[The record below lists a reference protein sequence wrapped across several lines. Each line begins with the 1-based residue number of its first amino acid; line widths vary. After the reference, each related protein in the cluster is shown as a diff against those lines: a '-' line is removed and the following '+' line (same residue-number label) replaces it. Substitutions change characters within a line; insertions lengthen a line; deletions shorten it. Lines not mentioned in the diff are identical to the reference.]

1 MKKTFLFFSFL
12 FFLAILGCDLE
23 DKADK
28 NLEKNKNT
36 LKVGDNEYEVVK
48 KSDGNYRTKDNISHI
63 PEGNTSND
71 TWCYN
76 DNKDECDKYGRLYS
90 YNAAKEACKYIG
102 DGWELPSDN
111 DWQQLEMKMGCD
123 EEELGMDV
131 MGEVGCDISEN
142 EETNWRCE
150 DLSWDN
156 ENDVGL
162 NGKVLELPGYRMPMG
177 ETHFLGKIGYWWSST
192 TQKNP
197 QTGEDFVWTRS
208 LEKDNNSFIRNL
220 KSKEYGLSVRC
231 IRKTD

>member
-1 MKKTFLFFSFL
+1 MKKTFLFFL
-12 FFLAILGCDLE
+12 FFLAILWCDLE

-36 LKVGDNEYEVVK
+36 LKVWDNEYEVVK
-48 KSDGNYRTKDNISHI
+48 KSDWNYRTKDNISHI
-63 PEGNTSND
+63 PEWNTSND

-76 DNKDECDKYGRLYS
+76 DNKDKCDKYWRLYS

-111 DWQQLEMKMGCD
+111 DWQQLEMKMWCD

-131 MGEVGCDISEN
+131 MWEVWCDISEN

-156 ENDVGL
+156 ENDVWL
-162 NGKVLELPGYRMPMG
+162 NWKVLELPGYRMPMW
-177 ETHFLGKIGYWWSST
+177 ETHFLGEIWYWWSST

-197 QTGEDFVWTRS
+197 QTWEDFVWTRS

-220 KSKEYGLSVRC
+220 KSKEYWLSVRC